1 MRNRD
6 VTGSNPVV
14 PTIMDDQ
21 EVEKLY
27 EDVWAYCGEDHQI
40 DIFIEEMSELTKEFL
55 KARREGKV
63 FSKKV
68 YRELADV
75 AICLDQVMDRLED
88 RGKEMKVVD
97 AVKYKQERLKK
108 RLDEKTL

>member
-1 MRNRD
+1 M
-6 VTGSNPVV
+6 GSTPTA

-21 EVEKLY
+21 EVRQLY
-27 EDVWAYCGEDHQI
+27 EDVWAYCGEEHQI

-68 YRELADV
+68 YKELADV
-75 AICLDQVMDRLED
+75 TVCLDQVMNRLENS
-88 RGKEMKVVD
+88 GKEIKVFNEIT
-97 AVKYKQERLKK
+97 YKQERLKK
-108 RLDEKTL
+108 RLDEKIL

>member
-27 EDVWAYCGEDHQI
+27 EDVWKHCGVQKQI
-40 DIFIEEMSELTKEFL
+40 DICIEEMAELTQAFL
-55 KARREGKV
+55 KARREGI
-63 FSKKV
+63 V
-68 YRELADV
+68 YNKNVYKELADV
-75 AICLDQVMDRLED
+75 SICLEQIINHLERLE
-88 RGKEMKVVD
+88 KEDEFLD
-97 AVKYKQERLKK
+97 AVEYKLERLKK
-108 RLDEKTL
+108 RLDEKSL